1 MLTLIIFFASQTP
14 SPPPFP
20 SPFPSPS
27 GGEGGGGEG
36 GGGEGGGGSES
47 AVPNGEYACVPGEL
61 CDPMFVQEHLLPI
74 MFWLLLIVL
83 VPNTIA
89 AIYATWHI
97 RHRPDETVSWW
108 ASYKS
113 ALGCLCCFVL
123 AFVGGALRGG
133 GGGGHDHH
141 HADHHEDH
149 L

>member
-61 CDPMFVQEHLLPI
+61 CDPMWVQEHLLPI

-89 AIYATWHI
+89 AIYATW
-97 RHRPDETVSWW
+97 RQYASYDESWW
-108 ASYKS
+108 ASYK
-113 ALGCLCCFVL
+113 AGLVCLCCV
-123 AFVGGALRGG
+123 VVGALRGGGGG